1 MKKQNTLGLMLILV
15 LSLSLWPQSLFAQH
29 NHGGQM
35 QHPGMSTMPA
45 KTGTLKGKLVEMA
58 QLTMVVEGKYQGK
71 VQRTTLMIDEKTKKE
86 GVLKAG
92 SEVEVKYREA
102 ADGMLYATAL
112 KGPKAKS

>member
-1 MKKQNTLGLMLILV
+1 MKKRDILGLMAILV
-15 LSLSLWPQSLFAQH
+15 LSLSLWPQSIFAQH
-29 NHGGQM
+29 NHGGQT

-58 QLTMVVEGKYQGK
+58 QGTMVVEGKYQGK
-71 VQRTTLMIDEKTKKE
+71 VQRMTLMIDGKTKKE

-92 SEVEVKYREA
+92 SDVEVKYSEA

-112 KGPKAKS
+112 KGPKGKS